1 LKHEIPDVLSSH
13 GRHVKITQVKL
24 NKVIMVQEDMDE
36 KTLFKSKDITAL
48 IDQVQVKHQLHI
60 KLGPA
65 EQINQAIEEA
75 RENRQFNNIFSWE
88 IW

>member
-1 LKHEIPDVLSSH
+1 
-13 GRHVKITQVKL
+13 VKL

-48 IDQVQVKHQLHI
+48 IDQVRVKHQLHI

-75 RENRQFNNIFSWE
+75 RENRQLNNMFSWE

>member
-1 LKHEIPDVLSSH
+1 
-13 GRHVKITQVKL
+13 VKL

-36 KTLFKSKDITAL
+36 KTPFKSKDITAL
-48 IDQVQVKHQLHI
+48 IDQVWVEHQPHI

-75 RENRQFNNIFSWE
+75 RENRQLNNIFSWE

>member
-48 IDQVQVKHQLHI
+48 IDQVRVKHQLHI

-65 EQINQAIEEA
+65 E
-75 RENRQFNNIFSWE
+75 
-88 IW
+88 